1 MEKTLEDAKARVRS
15 EYLGRA
21 GIHGVGL
28 RRAEN
33 TVLVYVHEES
43 PEQRSL
49 MEQIRQEVSPFDLL
63 TVREGRPIAG

>member
-1 MEKTLEDAKARVRS
+1 MVKTLEEAKTFVRE

-33 TVLVYVHEES
+33 AVLVYIHEES
-43 PEQRSL
+43 PEQEVL
-49 MEQIRQEVSPFDLL
+49 VEQIRQEVSPFDLH
-63 TVREGRPIAG
+63 TVREAQPVIR